1 MKKKLLF
8 VMNNFKVGGAEKAL
22 VSLLQAIDYSAYE
35 VDLFLFEKEGLLLDG
50 VPSQVNIL
58 PAPEEYKYFEMPI
71 AQAVSH
77 YLKKGN
83 LKAAAAR
90 ILFGY
95 IYKTEKNPS
104 KKEQRSWKYL
114 SMVLP
119 RLPKKYDVSIGY
131 LEKRPNYFCIDKT
144 NAGRKIGFIHNDYQ
158 KLEMDAA
165 IDRPY
170 FAAFDAIAT
179 VSDECKAVL
188 EQVFPE
194 FKSKFHRIGNVI
206 LPSVI
211 RNMAL
216 ENDEPLAP
224 GLKIFTLGRLV
235 QQKGYDIAIE
245 AAGLLKSKGM
255 EFKWYILGEG
265 ELEAGLK
272 ALALE
277 KGVAGEFV
285 FLGTRENPYALL
297 GKADIYVQPSRFE
310 GYGIAIAEAKILG
323 IPTVLTRFN
332 LAEHHIR
339 HGVDGLIS
347 EMDSASLAGA
357 LGKLMSDESM
367 RESFRRELLASDYG
381 TVSEMHKLYELF
393 EPAL

>member
-8 VMNNFKVGGAEKAL
+8 VMNNIKVGGAEKAL
-22 VSLLQAIDYSAYE
+22 VSLLQAIDYSVYE
-35 VDLFLFEKEGLLLDG
+35 VDLFLFEKEGLLLSG

-58 PAPEEYKYFEMPI
+58 AAPADYKYFEMPI
-71 AQAVSH
+71 GKAVLH
-77 YLKKGN
+77 YLSTGR
-83 LKAAAAR
+83 LKAVVAR

-95 IYKTEKNPS
+95 IYKTEKNLS

-114 SMVLP
+114 SAVLP
-119 RLPKKYDVSIGY
+119 KLPKKYDVSIGY

-158 KLEMDAA
+158 KLEMSAD

-170 FAAFDAIAT
+170 FKQFDAIAT

-194 FKSKFHRIGNVI
+194 FKPKFYMIGNVI

-216 ENDEPLAP
+216 ESDEPLAQ

-235 QQKGYDIAIE
+235 PQKGFDIAIE
-245 AAGLLKSKGM
+245 AARLLKAAGM
-255 EFKWYILGEG
+255 KFKWYILGEG
-265 ELEAGLK
+265 ELETDLK
-272 ALALE
+272 NLALK
-277 KGVAGEFV
+277 KGVSEEIV

-339 HGVDGLIS
+339 HGVNGLIS
-347 EMDSASLAGA
+347 EMDPASLAEE
-357 LGKLMSDESM
+357 LEKLISDESM
-367 RESFRRELLASDYG
+367 RQSFRRELLASDYG

-393 EPAL
+393 

>member
-8 VMNNFKVGGAEKAL
+8 VMNNIKVGGAEKAL
-22 VSLLQAIDYSAYE
+22 VSLLQAIDYSVYE
-35 VDLFLFEKEGLLLDG
+35 VDLFLFEKEGLLLNG
-50 VPSQVNIL
+50 VPSEVNIL
-58 PAPEEYKYFEMPI
+58 PAPEDYKYFEMPI
-71 AQAVSH
+71 GKAISGF
-77 YLKKGN
+77 LKKGR

-119 RLPKKYDVSIGY
+119 KLPKKYDVSIGY

-144 NAGRKIGFIHNDYQ
+144 SASRKIGFIHNDYE

-170 FAAFDAIAT
+170 FKKFDAIAT
-179 VSDECKAVL
+179 VSDECKVVL

-194 FKSKFHRIGNVI
+194 FKNKFHMIGNVI

-216 ENDEPLAP
+216 VNDEPLPP

-235 QQKGYDIAIE
+235 PQKGYDIAIE

-255 EFKWYILGEG
+255 KFKWYILGEG
-265 ELEAGLK
+265 ELETELK

-277 KGVAGEFV
+277 KGVSEEIV

-332 LAEHHIR
+332 LAEHHID
-339 HGVDGLIS
+339 HGVNGLIS
-347 EMDSASLAGA
+347 GMEGASLAEQ
-357 LGKLMSDESM
+357 LGKLSGDEVL

-393 EPAL
+393 